1 MQISSEFTSDFFEK
15 QLHYCTTIAPHKSCE
30 KPANRRAASD
40 EKPTPV
46 IGSKIVYFSAKYRI
60 NFTTTTRSTIM
71 ASIRVTVPTENQTVG
86 INNLFSLG
94 SARSDLS
101 FTEGFN
107 LAEIIEMIDYV
118 SLS

>member
-1 MQISSEFTSDFFEK
+1 MQISSEFTSYFFEK

-86 INNLFSLG
+86 INNFPSGLQDPTSHLQK
-94 SARSDLS
+94 DL
-101 FTEGFN
+101 T
-107 LAEIIEMIDYV
+107 L
-118 SLS
+118 LKLLK